1 MNKMIKTLIVSGG
14 NIEKECFS
22 KIYINNKFDYIIASD
37 KGLETLDKYN
47 ITPNY
52 IIGDFDSVN
61 REILNKFA
69 NKKDI
74 EVKELNPEK
83 DYTDT
88 HMALKLATELNS
100 TDIAIVGAIG
110 TRVDH
115 VLANIHILKETLDKN
130 IKCTIID
137 SNNEIQLINK
147 KTILEKDNKYKYI
160 SLIPFTTKVEGIT
173 LKGLKYPLSNA
184 TLEIGHSIGVSN
196 EQIEKNAV
204 IEVKN
209 GILILI
215 KSKD

>member
-100 TDIAIVGAIG
+100 TDITIMGAIG

-147 KTILEKDNKYKYI
+147 TTILEKDNKYKYI

-173 LKGLKYPLSNA
+173 LKGLKYLLSNA